1 MVDFVSVLKQLD
13 PIINDVVFV
22 EDSHSWRKDLLLQQE
37 YKGNRK
43 KNQDNINKL
52 NAELYNTKHS
62 RTPYGFLRN
71 VIYSNKVG
79 QTKDLDNRYNQLLDD
94 YVDKKL
100 F

>member
-1 MVDFVSVLKQLD
+1 MKRELKYNKSLTKKQKQ
-13 PIINDVVFV
+13 
-22 EDSHSWRKDLLLQQE
+22 ELLE
-37 YKGNRK
+37 KI
-43 KNQDNINKL
+43 DNINKL